1 MGSDRFQHHHKS
13 HNKHGRRRR
22 PAWTGHGGRRSLP
35 RCCIC
40 WVEPRVVER
49 DRGVWRGL
57 SRVDPGSL
65 GPDPP
70 QSPVRRAGA
79 AGVEW
84 SSPAALQTPAIPHS
98 TFSSRVGSST
108 SHHPTSPLDVQMQRH
123 RRLDPRTRR
132 ITYHPGFNPSFFLLF
147 PTCQYTPKATP
158 ASDHRAVLFMLSPHQ
173 QCLGLV
179 LQDQLSNAFTNNP

>member
-1 MGSDRFQHHHKS
+1 MDSTRRQAFVAQMLHLL
-13 HNKHGRRRR
+13 GRTSCRQ
-22 PAWTGHGGRRSLP
+22 
-35 RCCIC
+35 
-40 WVEPRVVER
+40 R
-49 DRGVWRGL
+49 DRGVWRAL

-108 SHHPTSPLDVQMQRH
+108 SHHPTSPLGVQMQRH

-132 ITYHPGFNPSFFLLF
+132 ITYHPGFNPAFFLLF
-147 PTCQYTPKATP
+147 SNLPIHSQSDSSQRSSGRPLYALTTP
-158 ASDHRAVLFMLSPHQ
+158 AMPRSRHPRSTV
-173 QCLGLV
+173 QCIHE
-179 LQDQLSNAFTNNP
+179 